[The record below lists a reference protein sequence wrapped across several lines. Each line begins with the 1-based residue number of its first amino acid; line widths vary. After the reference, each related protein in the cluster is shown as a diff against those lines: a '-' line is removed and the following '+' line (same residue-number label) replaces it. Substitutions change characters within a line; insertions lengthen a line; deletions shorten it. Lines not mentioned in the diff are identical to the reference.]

1 MVWEKKG
8 LVCLSYEMETE
19 QQSSMMDATLR
30 FGALTY
36 AAEALV
42 TMLAS
47 AIVKATLLAPVSTFS
62 SSLHKN
68 VFKVLRNWL
77 KVSIFFYCFQPWLD
91 LIVSVYYVI
100 SFDWKQ
106 SVFYQIQFFFFFFS
120 SGLIVYNQL
129 WGFSFC
135 LYQNHIMHA
144 PKPLLMLI
152 CACSRV
158 IGHGG
163 LCDF

>member
-1 MVWEKKG
+1 MWFEKG
-8 LVCLSYEMETE
+8 LVCLSYEMETQTE

-62 SSLHKN
+62 SSLHKH

-77 KVSIFFYCFQPWLD
+77 KVSIFFLLLSSLTRSNLICIPCTMTIFWLKAICV
-91 LIVSVYYVI
+91 LSNSI
-100 SFDWKQ
+100 
-106 SVFYQIQFFFFFFS
+106 FFFFS

-135 LYQNHIMHA
+135 LYQNHIMH
-144 PKPLLMLI
+144 L
-152 CACSRV
+152 S
-158 IGHGG
+158 H
-163 LCDF
+163 F